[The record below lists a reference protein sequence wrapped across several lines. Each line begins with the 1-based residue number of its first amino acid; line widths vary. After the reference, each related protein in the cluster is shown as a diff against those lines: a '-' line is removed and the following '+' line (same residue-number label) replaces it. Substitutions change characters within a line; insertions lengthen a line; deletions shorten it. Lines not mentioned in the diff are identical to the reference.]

1 MTPLSTWL
9 ERLHLQAP
17 AAIFIDAFRPL
28 AWFAGEMLAAAA
40 PLLPVEQSRVERL
53 ARRLGDEADPE
64 WPLRAG
70 EEP

>member
-1 MTPLSTWL
+1 MTPPSAWL

-28 AWFAGEMLAAAA
+28 GWFASEMLAAAA
-40 PLLPVEQSRVERL
+40 PLLPVERDRVERL
-53 ARRLGDEADPE
+53 ARRLGDEGKPE
-64 WPLRAG
+64 QPARPG